1 MSTSDTSDRRGTGA
15 RDRPGQHHEEDAM
28 KTLKHRAR
36 MIDAF
41 PKPLAWLEQ
50 RCEGQEST

>member
-1 MSTSDTSDRRGTGA
+1 
-15 RDRPGQHHEEDAM
+15 M